1 MHPSIQQIARFGTAM
16 GKMILSP
23 QPVRTGKGT
32 PSDKAKRRAAN
43 KAASA
48 SRKANRK

>member
-1 MHPSIQQIARFGTAM
+1 MYPSIQQMARVGTAI
-16 GKMILSP
+16 GKIILGP

-32 PSDKAKRRAAN
+32 PSGKAKRRAAN